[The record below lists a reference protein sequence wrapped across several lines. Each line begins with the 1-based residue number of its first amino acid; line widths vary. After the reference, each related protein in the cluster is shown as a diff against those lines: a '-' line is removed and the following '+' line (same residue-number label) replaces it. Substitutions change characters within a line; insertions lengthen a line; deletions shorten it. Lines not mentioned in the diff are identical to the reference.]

1 VALIAV
7 NAGLPRRRRCYIRG
21 RAAAVSGADGT
32 MTDPMLHTSSHP
44 IVRLFHLVAALATLV
59 GNLIPLYGV
68 LYWDW
73 DTFQLL
79 MLYWTE
85 TAIIAFWT
93 LRRLARLPVDQLGTM
108 KINGVEKPATT
119 RMMVGFF
126 SVHAGGFILGH
137 LLFLCVLFSGDW
149 FKRPHPSG
157 FLAELVTTHGVWIAL
172 ALLFVGSWISFLSDI
187 KPNYVVR
194 IERWLQPNKFVAQAE
209 PMKGGVGA
217 IVGMLYLRIF
227 IMQAAIIFGAMLSQ
241 KLGSIA
247 PLLIMIGLKTLS
259 DLALG
264 AHAPSGKGL
273 VFSSDNTTFKS

>member
-1 VALIAV
+1 
-7 NAGLPRRRRCYIRG
+7 
-21 RAAAVSGADGT
+21 
-32 MTDPMLHTSSHP
+32 MTDTVPTRPSHP
-44 IVRLFHLVAALATLV
+44 ILHLVHLVATVATLV

-79 MLYWTE
+79 MLYWME

-93 LRRLARLPVDQLGTM
+93 IRRLAKLPQDQLGTM

-126 SVHAGGFILGH
+126 SMHAGAFIFGH

-149 FKRPHPSG
+149 FKRVHTGGIVS
-157 FLAELVTTHGVWIAL
+157 ELVTTNGVWIAL
-172 ALLFVGSWISFLSDI
+172 ALLFVGSWISFLIDI
-187 KPNYVVR
+187 KPDYVVR
-194 IERWLQPNKFVAQAE
+194 IERWLQPNRFVPQAE
-209 PMKGGVGA
+209 PVKGGVGA
-217 IVGMLYLRIF
+217 IVGVLYLRIF
-227 IMQAAIIFGAMLSQ
+227 IMQAAIIFGAMLAQ

-259 DLALG
+259 DLAMG
-264 AHAPSGKGL
+264 AHTPSGKGIE
-273 VFSSDNTTFKS
+273 FSSNNMTFKS